1 MTYCYIII
9 PIFFATCTEF
19 NMTAIL
25 IIFILAYV
33 FIVTEQYTRIDK
45 AVPALIAG
53 VLCWSVMYMDNEQ
66 EATAKLQHHFSGI
79 AEILFFLVGAMT
91 IVELIDAHKG
101 FQLITNWLPLSN
113 PLRLMLVMAALT
125 FFLSAV
131 LDNLTTAIVMC
142 SISARINKEQE
153 LRWIYASLIVIAAN
167 AGGVWS
173 PIGDVTTTMLW
184 IGHRITA
191 SALLTETFI
200 PAMISLIVPIIILWP
215 RLKKFSR
222 QSFDSVSDQQILFRS
237 SAPMLWLGFASM
249 LSVPILKSITGIP
262 PFLAMMIA
270 LAVLW
275 AISEFID
282 PCIYPDDAELKR
294 ELSIRQAMTRIE
306 MPGILFFLGILLAV
320 AALESSGQLHAL
332 AENLSGQF
340 GSLSYVAGIM
350 GLLSAVIDNVPLVAA
365 AMNMYLLPQDDHFW
379 SMLAYCAGTGGSIL
393 IIGSAAGVAAM
404 GIEKISFVWYLKR
417 ISLAAFA
424 GYLAGFAWFMLQR

>member
-1 MTYCYIII
+1 MTV
-9 PIFFATCTEF
+9 
-19 NMTAIL
+19 IL

-53 VLCWSVMYMDNEQ
+53 VLCWVVMYTDNEQ
-66 EATAKLQHHFSGI
+66 EAAVKLQHHFSGI
-79 AEILFFLVGAMT
+79 AEILFFLIGAMT
-91 IVELIDAHKG
+91 IVELIDAHRG
-101 FQLITNWLPLSN
+101 FQLMTKWLPLSS
-113 PLRLMLVMAALT
+113 PLRLVLVIAALT

-142 SISARINKEQE
+142 SISARINKERE
-153 LRWIYASLIVIAAN
+153 LRWIYGSLIVIAAN

-184 IGHRITA
+184 IGQRITT
-191 SALLTETFI
+191 SALLTVSFI
-200 PAMISLIVPIIILWP
+200 PAMISLIVPLLILWP
-215 RLKKFSR
+215 QLKKFSI
-222 QSFDSVSDQQILFRS
+222 QTNNSEHDQPLLFRS
-237 SAPMLWLGFASM
+237 SAPMLWIGFACM

-270 LAVLW
+270 LAILW

-282 PCIYPDDAELKR
+282 PGIYPADPELKK
-294 ELSIRQAMTRIE
+294 ELSIRQAIARIE
-306 MPGILFFLGILLAV
+306 MTGILFFLGILLAV
-320 AALESSGQLHAL
+320 AALESSGQLHTL
-332 AENLSGQF
+332 AQNLSSEI
-340 GSLSYVAGIM
+340 GSLSLVAGIL

-365 AMNMYLLPQDDHFW
+365 AMNMYSLPQDDHFW

-404 GIEKISFVWYLKR
+404 GFERISFIWYLKR
-417 ISLAAFA
+417 IALAAFA
-424 GYLAGFAWFMLQR
+424 GYLAGFAWLMLQA